1 MAQGQG
7 YTVKAIEPVAIGSDV
22 QARVF
27 TLAPGEVIPWHFH
40 SAVTDWYFVLEGTL
54 SIETRAPADRREL
67 AVGGTYH
74 IAPKTAHLISN
85 RSEADTRFLLV
96 QGVGPYD
103 FLKVGGQSFHAPP
116 GERSRWPSLLRLD
129 QPLDEP
135 PLHREHDGDRRQQ
148 CQECGRHD
156 EMPCG
161 LRVAVADHLA
171 DADDDRRHRRVLVTS
186 NGQRYW
192 FQP

>member
-1 MAQGQG
+1 MQVMAQGQG

-27 TLAPGEVIPWHFH
+27 TLAPGEEIPWHFH

-67 AVGGTYH
+67 AVGETYH

-85 RSEADTRFLLV
+85 PTEADTRFLLV

-103 FLKVGGQSFHAPP
+103 FRNVGG
-116 GERSRWPSLLRLD
+116 
-129 QPLDEP
+129 
-135 PLHREHDGDRRQQ
+135 
-148 CQECGRHD
+148 
-156 EMPCG
+156 
-161 LRVAVADHLA
+161 
-171 DADDDRRHRRVLVTS
+171 
-186 NGQRYW
+186 
-192 FQP
+192 